1 MVGKILILLLISLL
15 LWNFIII
22 IVNKRKYKKHFP
34 IKIKIFNLGSSH
46 AYFAYDYD
54 ERKKCVNLGD
64 ISQTLYYDNI
74 MFDYIY
80 DRIGKD
86 AICFLTLSYFSFAGK
101 ERWLKDDLVKYYR
114 ILKPKN
120 FKGKEKVECFVCK
133 YLPIIWSLKKKIKK
147 RYLKSRELSK
157 EERIKGHAKK
167 LETSI
172 NKEYNI
178 ALIIDILE
186 KCKAKKIK
194 VIFITTPF
202 TEYYNSF
209 FSKKLLEKNFY
220 GIILELSKKY
230 NIRYFDFSHEYEIF
244 NKKEYFDD
252 YDHLSKEGSKVF
264 MQELKKQLKKEGIEI

>member
-1 MVGKILILLLISLL
+1 MGKILILLLISLL

-54 ERKKCVNLGD
+54 EKKKCVNLGD

-74 MFDYIY
+74 VFDHIY
-80 DRIGKD
+80 DRIEEN

-101 ERWLKDDLVKYYR
+101 ERWLKEDLIKYYKF
-114 ILKPKN
+114 LKLKK
-120 FKGKEKVECFVCK
+120 FKKQEKLECFIYR
-133 YLPIIWSLKKKIKK
+133 YLPIIWSIKKKIKK
-147 RYLKSRELSK
+147 RYLKSRKLSK

-209 FSKKLLEKNFY
+209 FPKELLEKNFY
-220 GIILELSKKY
+220 GIILKLSEKY
-230 NIRYFDFSHEYEIF
+230 KIRYFDFSHEYEIF

-264 MQELKKQLKKEGIEI
+264 MQELIKQLKKEGIEI